1 MLSNAQG
8 TMDAI
13 KLKEIVSLAE
23 TKSIFNRE
31 KYIKFEFYY
40 NKNLSVLKDYIKN
53 VKRQITKC
61 EKIFTNCTPDNKF
74 VSRIHN
80 KPLHLSNKKK
90 TEPRTTTRH

>member
-1 MLSNAQG
+1 MLFNAEG
-8 TMDAI
+8 TIYAI

-31 KYIKFEFYY
+31 KYKKFEFYY
-40 NKNLSVLKDYIKN
+40 NKNLFVLKDYIKN
-53 VKRQITKC
+53 VKRQITKW
-61 EKIFTNCTPDNKF
+61 EKIFVNGTPDNKF

-90 TEPRTTTRH
+90 TQPRTTTRH